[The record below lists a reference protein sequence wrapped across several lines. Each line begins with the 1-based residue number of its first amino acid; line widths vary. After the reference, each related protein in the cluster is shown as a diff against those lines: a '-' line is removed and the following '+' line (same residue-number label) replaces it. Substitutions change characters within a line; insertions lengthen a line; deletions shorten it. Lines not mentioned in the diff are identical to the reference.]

1 MSLRQ
6 LGFVWPMSS
15 RTGWG
20 VFGLNLALQLAA
32 RQIAAIPF
40 LEPLDLELSAVQAA
54 AIEPALRRGREA
66 AALLPTEPDR
76 VFSCPYPGLHAL
88 GNGFTT
94 TSVSRKIEG
103 SPDIGMVFMED
114 AAITDEIRRRAERY
128 RLVLAGSGWNAEILR
143 AGGIGHVTACPQ
155 GVDLQLFDPD
165 GQARSFDGRFTVF
178 SGGKLEYRKG
188 QDIVIAAFRRLLEH
202 DPDALLAAAWHNY
215 WPDPEP
221 WPSPHIEGL
230 PEAGPDRRLRLTEW
244 VVANGI
250 PERNF
255 LDLGAPANTGMAA
268 ILRGASAGLFP
279 NRAEGGTNLV
289 AMEALAAGL
298 PSVLSANTGHLDLIR
313 DGNCLALERQGAC
326 KPFGSFTATDGWG
339 ETDPDEAA
347 EALIRLRD
355 DREAAETMGRH
366 ASRMME
372 AWSWGDRV
380 DAIVA
385 AVERVM

>member
-32 RQIAAIPF
+32 RRINAIPF
-40 LEPLDLELSAVQAA
+40 LEPLDLDLTAVQAA

-66 AALLPTEPDR
+66 ASLLPSDPGR
-76 VFSCPYPGLHAL
+76 VFACPYPVLHAL

-94 TSVSRKIEG
+94 TSVSRRIEG
-103 SPDIGMVFMED
+103 APDIGMVFMED
-114 AAITDEIRRRAERY
+114 AAISDEIRRRAARY
-128 RLVLAGSGWNAEILR
+128 RLILAGSSWNAEILR
-143 AGGIGHVTACPQ
+143 AGGIDHVRACPQ
-155 GVDLQLFDPD
+155 GVDIALFDPD
-165 GQARSFDGRFTVF
+165 GPARNFGGRFTVF
-178 SGGKLEYRKG
+178 SSGKLEYRKG

-221 WPSPHIEGL
+221 WPSPHIDGL
-230 PEAGPDRRLRLTEW
+230 PETGPDRRLRLTEW

-255 LDLGAPANTGMAA
+255 LDLGAPANREMAA

-298 PSVLSANTGHLDLIR
+298 PSVLSANTGHLDLL
-313 DGNCLALERQGAC
+313 DAGNCLALEQQGEC

-339 ETDPDEAA
+339 ETDPEEAA
-347 EALIRLRD
+347 EALIRIRD
-355 DREAAETMGRH
+355 DSETAETMGRR

-372 AWSWGDRV
+372 AWSWGERV

-385 AVERVM
+385 AVEQVV

>member
-32 RQIAAIPF
+32 RRISAIPF
-40 LEPLDLELSAVQAA
+40 LEPLDLDLNAVQQAA
-54 AIEPALRRGREA
+54 VEPALRLGREA
-66 AALLPTEPDR
+66 ASLLPPEPDR
-76 VFSCPYPGLHAL
+76 VFACPFPVLHAL

-114 AAITDEIRRRAERY
+114 AKVTDEIRRRAERY
-128 RLVLAGSGWNAEILR
+128 RLILAGSGWNAEILR
-143 AGGIGHVTACPQ
+143 AGGIENVRACPQ
-155 GVDLQLFDPD
+155 GVDINLFDPD
-165 GQARSFDGRFTVF
+165 GPARNFGGRFTIF

-230 PEAGPDRRLRLTEW
+230 PETGADRRLRLAEW
-244 VVANGI
+244 VAANGI

-255 LDLGAPANTGMAA
+255 LDLGAPANAEMAS

-313 DGNCLALERQGAC
+313 DGVCIPLETQGPC
-326 KPFGSFTATDGWG
+326 RPFGTFGSVEGWG
-339 ETDPDEAA
+339 ESDPEEVAA
-347 EALIRLRD
+347 ALIRLRD
-355 DREAAETMGRH
+355 DREAAEIMGRK

-372 AWSWGDRV
+372 QWSWGERV
-380 DAIVA
+380 DAIVE
-385 AVERVM
+385 AVEGVM